1 MRRRRILKN
10 IFSGKTSR
18 TSPTGGKR
26 GCLCKD
32 STYHVD
38 CCDGSLLAQGIG
50 STTQSLYPDLTL
62 LGSNVVTVQYNET
75 YNDVG
80 ATASDSVDGDLT
92 SSIVVTNNVNTSIL
106 GEYTVLYSVTN
117 SRGYEQTA
125 QRKVKVENTTVPV
138 ITLIGASNV
147 SISYQAT
154 YNDLGATALSS
165 YYGDI
170 TNQIITDNPVNS
182 SVVTSYV
189 VRYNVIDA
197 SGNQA
202 TQVTRNVNIT
212 YTEIPVITLA
222 GDSVVEVTQ
231 GDSYIDAGVTA
242 NSTYYGNITNDVVTN
257 NLVNTSNLGS
267 YQVLYNVTD
276 ASGNVA
282 VQVTRTVNVIPHQSY
297 WMSLAR
303 GYSVEPVLHTTLS
316 DGEVYTYVYT
326 DQQGASTT
334 LYRYI
339 KTDLTLDAFYSG
351 FDGVTLSGLITQ
363 KQIIV

>member
-1 MRRRRILKN
+1 MRGKYCKCKN
-10 IFSGKTSR
+10 KYTINDCN
-18 TSPTGGKR
+18 KR
-26 GCLCKD
+26 NCKAA
-32 STYHVD
+32 YYW
-38 CCDGSLLAQGIG
+38 AQGIG
-50 STTQSLYPDLTL
+50 STTQSLHPSISIV
-62 LGSNVVTVQYNET
+62 GSNIVTIQYNET
-75 YNDVG
+75 YNDLG
-80 ATASDSVDGDLT
+80 ATASDSLDGNLT
-92 SSIVVTNNVNTSIL
+92 PSIVVASNVDSDVL
-106 GEYTVLYSVTN
+106 GDYVVTYSVTN
-117 SRGYEQTA
+117 SRGYEKSA
-125 QRKVKVENTTVPV
+125 QRKVKVKNTTAPI
-138 ITLIGASNV
+138 ITLIGASDV
-147 SISYQAT
+147 SVSYQSS
-154 YNDLGATALSS
+154 YNDLGATALSA

-170 TNQIITDNPVNS
+170 TSQLITDNPVNS

-189 VRYNVIDA
+189 VRYNAIDA
-197 SGNQA
+197 NGNQA
-202 TQVTRNVNIT
+202 TQVTRNVNIS

-242 NSTYYGNITNDVVTN
+242 NSTYYGNITSQVITN

-267 YQVLYNVTD
+267 YQVLYNLTD

-303 GYSVEPVLHTTLS
+303 GYSVEPVLHTTLL

-326 DQQGASTT
+326 DQLGATTT

-351 FDGVTLSGLITQ
+351 FDGTTLSGLITQ

>member
-1 MRRRRILKN
+1 MRSRR
-10 IFSGKTSR
+10 FKTPSR
-18 TSPTGGKR
+18 TSPTNRKR
-26 GCLCKD
+26 GCLCAD
-32 STYHVD
+32 NTYSSK
-38 CCDGSLLAQGIG
+38 CCDGSLQAQGIG
-50 STTQSLYPDLTL
+50 SITKLLSPELSLI
-62 LGSNVVTVQYNET
+62 GSHSVTIQYNEA
-75 YNDVG
+75 YNDLG
-80 ATASDSVDGDLT
+80 ATASDSVDGNLT

-106 GEYTVLYSVTN
+106 GEYTVFYSVTN
-117 SRGYEQTA
+117 SRGYEKTA

-138 ITLIGASNV
+138 ISLIGASDV

-276 ASGNVA
+276 ASGNAA
-282 VQVTRTVNVIPHQSY
+282 VQVTRTVNVVPHQSY

>member
-1 MRRRRILKN
+1 MRSRR
-10 IFSGKTSR
+10 FKTPSR
-18 TSPTGGKR
+18 TSPTNRKR
-26 GCLCKD
+26 GCLCAD
-32 STYHVD
+32 NTYSSK
-38 CCDGSLLAQGIG
+38 CCDGSLQAQGIG
-50 STTQSLYPDLTL
+50 SITQSLYPDIVVS
-62 LGSNVVTVQYNET
+62 GSHTVTIQYNEA
-75 YNDVG
+75 YNDLG
-80 ATASDSVDGDLT
+80 ATASDSLDGDLT
-92 SSIVVTNNVNTSIL
+92 SSIVVTSNVNPNVL

-117 SRGYEQTA
+117 SRGYEKSA
-125 QRKVKVENTTVPV
+125 QRKVRVENTTVPI
-138 ITLIGASNV
+138 ITLIGASDV

-242 NSTYYGNITNDVVTN
+242 NSTYYGNITNDVITN